1 MTGND
6 FNCTK
11 CGSCCRLVP
20 DEALEVFGLPR
31 AERGGC
37 GHLRADNSCAI
48 YENRPSICDVRKTW
62 SDVYSGRLTWEE
74 YKVLSEAAC
83 LELQGMDK

>member
-1 MTGND
+1 M
-6 FNCTK
+6 
-11 CGSCCRLVP
+11 
-20 DEALEVFGLPR
+20 FGLPR

-62 SDVYSGRLTWEE
+62 SDVYSGRMTWEE